1 MINFSGRHFK
11 KDLIMMAIR
20 WYIAYTLSYRDI
32 EELMAER
39 GIQVDHSTI
48 HRWLLSIEGRF
59 KKRYKRQ
66 PGASWRL
73 DETYIKIKG
82 QWYYLYRAI
91 DKHGDTIDFS
101 LSERRDEAAAY
112 DFLKKATASSNVIPD
127 KIVIDKSGANTAGI
141 TMFNY
146 LLFTLG
152 LWSMMIDIIQI
163 KYLNNIIEQDHRP
176 VKKKMNAALG
186 FKSVQGA
193 KATIAGV
200 ELYRMLKK
208 KQMHGHHDKAA
219 YEQFYLLAA

>member
-20 WYIAYTLSYRDI
+20 WYVAYTLSYRDI

-48 HRWLLSIEGRF
+48 HRWVVKYAPQLEEHF
-59 KKRYKRQ
+59 NKCYKRQ
-66 PGASWRL
+66 PCTSWRL

-91 DKHGDTIDFS
+91 DRHGDTVDFA
-101 LSERRDEAAAY
+101 LSEHRDEKTAY
-112 DFLKKATASSNVIPD
+112 TFLKKATGSSNVIPD
-127 KIVIDKSGANTAGI
+127 KIVIDQSGANTAGI

-146 LLFTLG
+146 LFFTLG
-152 LWSMMIDIIQI
+152 LWFLMIEIIQI
-163 KYLNNIIEQDHRP
+163 KYLNNLIEQDHRS
-176 VKKKMNAALG
+176 VKKKMKAALG
-186 FKSVQGA
+186 FKSTQGA
-193 KATIAGV
+193 KATISGV

-208 KQMHGHHDKAA
+208 NVSVATSVGILHIQ
-219 YEQFYLLAA
+219 

>member
-1 MINFSGRHFK
+1 MYLGFS
-11 KDLIMMAIR
+11 
-20 WYIAYTLSYRDI
+20 YTPQL
-32 EELMAER
+32 
-39 GIQVDHSTI
+39 
-48 HRWLLSIEGRF
+48 EGRF

>member
-48 HRWLLSIEGRF
+48 HRWVVEYTPQLEGRF
-59 KKRYKRQ
+59 KKCYKRQ

-112 DFLKKATASSNVIPD
+112 GFLKKATASSNVIPD

-152 LWSMMIDIIQI
+152 LWSIRTYAINLR
-163 KYLNNIIEQDHRP
+163 K
-176 VKKKMNAALG
+176 
-186 FKSVQGA
+186 
-193 KATIAGV
+193 T
-200 ELYRMLKK
+200 
-208 KQMHGHHDKAA
+208 
-219 YEQFYLLAA
+219 QFTYPRSKLRGISENYPFGS